1 MKPLHSISIFRRPA
15 RRLAARA
22 CLLLGLF
29 FGVTGKLFAADT
41 VAGRGEN
48 RERIEPSGFI
58 YGGALGV
65 RREIY
70 IDYDR
75 RVIPLPVI
83 GYRGEKLQVFGPFVR
98 YELLRRDALSL
109 NARLSPRFA
118 GFDESDSDIFA
129 GMEDRQFS
137 MDLGLGVTYE
147 RNDWKIEAASLR
159 DLLDR
164 SNGHELKL
172 RLGRALRL
180 GKVFI
185 EPTIGLSYLDRKHVD
200 YYYGVDETEA
210 TSFRPSYDG
219 KSARNTELGANFVS
233 RSFFGGLTR
242 VSIENTWYDS
252 SISDSP
258 LTEEDSIL
266 SFIISFAKFFK

>member
-1 MKPLHSISIFRRPA
+1 MKSLCTTPFCGPSTRRVPV
-15 RRLAARA
+15 RA
-22 CLLLGLF
+22 CLLLCLV
-29 FGVTGKLFAADT
+29 FGMAGKVSGAET
-41 VAGRGEN
+41 VAERGEN

-98 YELLRRDALSL
+98 YELFRQDALSF
-109 NARLSPRFA
+109 NVRLSPRFG

-129 GMEDRQFS
+129 GMEDREFS

-147 RNDWKIEAASLR
+147 RNDWKIEAAGLR
-159 DLLDR
+159 DVLDR
-164 SNGHELKL
+164 SDGQELSL
-172 RLGRALRL
+172 QLGRAFRLGR
-180 GKVFI
+180 VFI
-185 EPTIGLSYLDRKHVD
+185 EPTVGLSYLDRKHVD
-200 YYYGVDETEA
+200 YYYGVDESEVA
-210 TSFRPSYDG
+210 SFRPAYAG
-219 KSARNTELGANFVS
+219 KSARNTQLGINFMS
-233 RSFFGGLTR
+233 RAFFGGLTR
-242 VSIENTWYDS
+242 LSIENTWYDA

-258 LTEEDSIL
+258 LTDEDSSL
-266 SFIISFAKFFK
+266 RFLISFAKFFK